1 MTLKELR
8 ARKLITQLDLSLLT
22 NISQTKLSLIERGY
36 LKPNSNELLRLA
48 KEFQVHPETMQ
59 FIERRDMR
67 SVFE

>member
-48 KEFQVHPETMQ
+48 KVFQVHPETMQ